1 MAACDPKQPV
11 ENNLMIRATII
22 FAFLSCTA
30 CEPRGLYEIGDGE
43 AYLAAIVE
51 VGSTIHE
58 VESALAEND
67 VDHYEVSA
75 ELCEALGG
83 FLINPED
90 VCAGG
95 PALRLTLS
103 ENSRPMNP
111 FYSPTMHAFLPF
123 DENAEL
129 VSVRVFVVGGD

>member
-1 MAACDPKQPV
+1 MTACDPKRTV
-11 ENNLMIRATII
+11 ENHPMKRATII
-22 FAFLSCTA
+22 LAFLSCTA

-43 AYLAAIVE
+43 AYLAEIVE
-51 VGSTIHE
+51 VGTTIHE
-58 VESALAEND
+58 VESALAENGI
-67 VDHYEVSA
+67 DHYKISA
-75 ELCEALGG
+75 KHCDAVGG
-83 FLINPED
+83 FFINPED

-103 ENSRPMNP
+103 ENSRPINP